1 MRVPWLICAVII
13 LSVLG
18 RSQTPE
24 DVTTTDQ
31 PLVMPQELVQFGHQ
45 HGCLPIGD
53 YFFKR
58 PGMVDPPY
66 AYGWL
71 AGDRESSAVFWCTKN
86 PNATTYQLM
95 FKVRDPKQMAGC
107 PTQIEWRNPPAG
119 LSIEVRSSMNL
130 EGFHDVNDSHLSKP
144 TGVIPNARVIVNYY
158 DGLTDV
164 LYCYKGRW
172 LVSSTD

>member
-1 MRVPWLICAVII
+1 
-13 LSVLG
+13 
-18 RSQTPE
+18 
-24 DVTTTDQ
+24 
-31 PLVMPQELVQFGHQ
+31 MPKELVDFGLQ

-53 YFFKR
+53 YFFQR

-71 AGDRESSAVFWCTKN
+71 PGDRENSAVFWCTKE

-107 PTQIEWRNPPAG
+107 PTKIEWRNPPAG
-119 LSIEVRSSMNL
+119 LSIEVRPSLNL
-130 EGFHDVNDSHLSKP
+130 DLFHDVNDSHLSRP
-144 TGVIPNARVIVNYY
+144 TGVIQNARVIVNYY

-172 LVSSTD
+172 LVSRCWRESRRSVSASASTTNGSNSWRRKAIHKWGC